1 MNEKCTIICFGC
13 EFKANKTCHNIYNY
27 ISFKLLMWQCLF
39 SFIEKERV
47 HFIYSTRNKSRLKA
61 DIFQHLYQIT
71 ALNQLLRCRFLSN
84 TLYSITHT
92 AEFLLYKM
100 EQRENSLRLA
110 ITVVGFPILK

>member
-1 MNEKCTIICFGC
+1 MKSVLLYVLVSNLRLIKHVTIFI
-13 EFKANKTCHNIYNY
+13 I
-27 ISFKLLMWQCLF
+27 ISRLSFLCGNVSFRLL
-39 SFIEKERV
+39 IKERV
-47 HFIYSTRNKSRLKA
+47 HFIYSTRNESRLKA
-61 DIFQHLYQIT
+61 DIFQHLYQII